1 MNATRGL
8 GISRGWGELRGK
20 EDEVMGDKG
29 LETKKGIRRLG
40 IAWKEER
47 EITVENK
54 TQRDNETRVKG
65 IRSINGLRR
74 LVMRKGPKLA

>member
-1 MNATRGL
+1 MRLGDW
-8 GISRGWGELRGK
+8 GISRGWGELCGK

-54 TQRDNETRVKG
+54 TKRDNETRVKG
-65 IRSINGLRR
+65 IRSINGSRR
-74 LVMRKGPKLA
+74 LGMRKGPKLA